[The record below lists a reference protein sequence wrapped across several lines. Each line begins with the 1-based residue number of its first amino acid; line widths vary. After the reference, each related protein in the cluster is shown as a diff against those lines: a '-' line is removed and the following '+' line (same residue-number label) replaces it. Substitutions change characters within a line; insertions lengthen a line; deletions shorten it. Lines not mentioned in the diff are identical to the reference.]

1 MTAIDT
7 AEYLTAFQLRR
18 ALCRALLEHAQQQ
31 RAFIDAEAYD
41 QLLDLLKS
49 KQDLLDH
56 LGRLAREQLPLRSA
70 WRDDRGQISADDRVR
85 CEAVIDETEALLARL
100 IAEEQACA
108 ERMTARRD
116 ATALSLQ
123 SLSVGV
129 QAQHAYHPADDP
141 VLSRFDLNT

>member
-1 MTAIDT
+1 MIAIDA

-31 RAFIDAEAYD
+31 RAFIDAEQYD

-70 WRDDRGQISADDRVR
+70 WRDDRDQIPAGDRAR
-85 CEAVIDETEALLARL
+85 CDAVLNETESLLAKL
-100 IAEEQACA
+100 IAEEQSCSQ
-108 ERMTARRD
+108 RMTARRD
-116 ATALSLQ
+116 VTARSLQ